1 MSDVGS
7 TRTQDCDGPPAAQL
21 HAARSQAT
29 RSPARRSQVERP
41 GEGNV
46 SSVGLQSIVGWRRF
60 GRGLCVMAAFFCASL
75 AAADPGDVRDHASA
89 AIRNDVAVAPTAGL
103 SAAERQRVVDQIDT
117 VGRRGF
123 LYEVSG
129 PSNTTDATKHLYLYG
144 TIHLGR
150 VGSEPFNL
158 PVVKALRQSRRL
170 ALEADPTDDA
180 TTRRLALQLGRYPD
194 GDDLRRH
201 VPAALMARV
210 LAFGERNGLAAGDIA
225 RFKPW
230 LLANMVTLRD
240 FGDVGL
246 DPALGSELYL
256 SGFARARHMPIVE
269 IEGIEAQLR
278 LLSSLPDALQAAQL
292 EEALQD
298 LDDHGATDGSEGH
311 DGKALFDLW
320 LNGDAQA
327 GDALVADLHREEA
340 GKPFNRYFVETL
352 IDRRD
357 RIMADK
363 AESYFALPGNTFIA
377 VGALHLFGPAG
388 LLAEMRRRGYRV
400 VDLQERLDVAR

>member
-1 MSDVGS
+1 MRLRCERAVVAPPRRRW
-7 TRTQDCDGPPAAQL
+7 TRL
-21 HAARSQAT
+21 HRCLVAVVT
-29 RSPARRSQVERP
+29 
-41 GEGNV
+41 
-46 SSVGLQSIVGWRRF
+46 LF
-60 GRGLCVMAAFFCASL
+60 CVSL
-75 AAADPGDVRDHASA
+75 AAAAPGDTIA
-89 AIRNDVAVAPTAGL
+89 AATSGAVTAGADVF
-103 SAAERQRVVDQIDT
+103 SAAEQQRVLDQIDT

-123 LYEVSG
+123 LYEVSR
-129 PSNTTDATKHLYLYG
+129 SSSTTDATKRLFLYG

-150 VGSEPFNL
+150 IGSEPFNPAL
-158 PVVKALRQSRRL
+158 VKALRQSRRL

-194 GDDLRRH
+194 GDDLRGH
-201 VPAALMARV
+201 VPAPLLTRV
-210 LAFGERNGLAAGDIA
+210 LAFGEHNGIAAGDIA

-240 FGDVGL
+240 FGDIGL

-278 LLSSLPDALQAAQL
+278 LLAGLPDALQAAQL

-298 LDDHGATDGSEGH
+298 LDDHGTADASDSH
-311 DGKALFDLW
+311 DGQALFDLW

-327 GDALVADLHREEA
+327 GEALVADLHREAA
-340 GKPFNRYFVETL
+340 GKPFGRYFVETL
-352 IDRRD
+352 IDQRD
-357 RIMADK
+357 RMMADR
-363 AESYFALPGNTFIA
+363 AESDLALPGNTFFA
-377 VGALHLFGPAG
+377 VGALHLFGHAG

-400 VDLQERLDVAR
+400 VDLQTPRSATR